1 MFFINFITRIFDIFN
16 SSKKDNILVGLS
28 QLRESKEPVLQ
39 EVQKPK
45 SNKNTKLSDLIKGEN
60 Y

>member
-45 SNKNTKLSDLIKGEN
+45 SNKNTKLSDLIKGGN